1 VGGQWLKVL
10 VLGVVYY
17 FGIKHGIGA
26 ESLAEFFEAIHLS
39 HHVGTSV
46 SSLRKLKQK
55 MREAI
60 EAYEAEQRKHCQP
73 HEGQGI
79 CVGGDETF
87 FGLPILVLVELASG
101 YIFTEVEC
109 ENRTY
114 ATWSDQIQHWWLQ
127 AGWECHFMVSDG
139 AKRPD

>member
-1 VGGQWLKVL
+1 MSIGIPLALARRNQYPESWWWETLVGSQWLKVL

-39 HHVGTSV
+39 HHVGTSA
-46 SSLRKLKQK
+46 SSLRKLKQE

-60 EAYEAEQRKHCQP
+60 SAYEVAQSKHCQP

-87 FGLPILVLVELASG
+87 FGLPILV
-101 YIFTEVEC
+101 F
-109 ENRTY
+109 
-114 ATWSDQIQHWWLQ
+114 
-127 AGWECHFMVSDG
+127 
-139 AKRPD
+139 